1 MRGGE
6 WTIWA
11 NDRCSKSRGAE
22 LEAVQRGDRAV
33 VARPPERVLE
43 LLDV

>member
-1 MRGGE
+1 MSD

-22 LEAVQRGDRAV
+22 QVLAEHGIEPQ
-33 VARPPERVLE
+33 RVLY
-43 LLDV
+43 LDTPPNRE